1 MSQKYVYNALTC
13 EYDII
18 DEGAPGAPGK
28 EGRPGQPGAD
38 GAPGADGVGVP
49 AGGTTGQVLAKTTGD
64 DFDTEWVDQSGG
76 TTPSLDDVLDI
87 SGVTDKN
94 ISITDGSDATL
105 LLSYSSASASE
116 AGVGVA
122 SIAPNKLSLVN
133 SGMSVAAEVS
143 YDDSAYLTSVLKI
156 AQNVHPEETMATR
169 EWVADTVG
177 GGTPELQDVLAA
189 GNIASLH
196 MELADAG
203 ASNMVHPMGMTVAAP
218 GGGSLTLNPTYL
230 GATAPGSGNMAQI
243 TPTTPQVFMAQHGGV
258 TVGLSI
264 PSSAPTGSSL
274 EFPETAGLEI
284 IATREWVSLAVTT
297 PGRPLSPEVGRMVF
311 DTSLGTPV
319 WYDGA
324 QWVDATGTGV

>member
-38 GAPGADGVGVP
+38 GAPGADGVGVQG
-49 AGGTTGQVLAKTTGD
+49 GGTAGQVLAKTTGD
-64 DFDTEWVDQSGG
+64 DFDTEWVDQTGG
-76 TTPSLDDVLDI
+76 TTPSLDDVLGI
-87 SGVTDKN
+87 SGITDKN
-94 ISITDGSDATL
+94 ISITDGSNITL
-105 LLSYSSASASE
+105 FLSYSGANASE
-116 AGVGVA
+116 GGVGAA
-122 SIAPNKLSLVN
+122 SITPNKLSLVN

-156 AQNVHPEETMATR
+156 EQNTHPEETIATR
-169 EWVADTVG
+169 EWVSDTIG
-177 GGTPELQDVLAA
+177 GGAPELQDVLTA

-196 MELADAG
+196 MEIADAG
-203 ASNMVHPMGMTVAAP
+203 ASNMVHPMGLTVTAP
-218 GGGSLTLNPTYL
+218 GSGSMTLNPTYL
-230 GATAPGSGNMAQI
+230 GATAPGSGNIVQL
-243 TPTTPQVFMAQHGGV
+243 TPTTPQVFMAVHNGV
-258 TVGLSI
+258 SVGLMV
-264 PSSAPTGSSL
+264 PSGISGSSI
-274 EFPETAGLEI
+274 EFPETLGPEI
-284 IATREWVSLAVTT
+284 MATREWVSLAVTT

-311 DTSLGTPV
+311 DTSLGIPV